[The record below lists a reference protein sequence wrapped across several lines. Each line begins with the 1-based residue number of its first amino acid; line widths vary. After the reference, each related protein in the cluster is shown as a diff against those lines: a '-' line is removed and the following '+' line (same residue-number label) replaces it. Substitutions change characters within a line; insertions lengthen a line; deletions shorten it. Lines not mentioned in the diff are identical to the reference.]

1 VQRSGPFLEQ
11 QLDVP
16 VSGHDGRL
24 AGLKAGQLGVD
35 VLEGG
40 DEGTRAGAGRQDTIL
55 EITVGCNYTLF
66 VLFSLLGFHLGV
78 KTGLGTARAG

>member
-24 AGLKAGQLGVD
+24 AGLETGKLGID
-35 VLEGG
+35 VAEGG
-40 DEGTRAGAGRQDTIL
+40 NERTRTGADWQDAIL
-55 EITVGCNYTLF
+55 EIAIGCNCALF
-66 VLFSLLGFHLGV
+66 IRKYSEVL
-78 KTGLGTARAG
+78 